1 MTAKIK
7 PWMMEAAKQIDEIY
21 IRADSILLQEGIA
34 PIIAAHAPKQEGKE
48 CTVCGELTDMCCSD
62 CAIDSGGKAYT
73 HVCTNNKCLDKHEKM
88 HAPEQEPSVPV
99 GRLKLALVTATDLAN
114 DILYL
119 IHQAEEING
128 K

>member
-1 MTAKIK
+1 MTTPAKIE
-7 PWMMEAAKQIDEIY
+7 PWMIEAMKSLHCAEYYTDAMAE
-21 IRADSILLQEGIA
+21 RDARH
-34 PIIAAHAPKQEGKE
+34 IAAHAPKQEGKE